1 MPPRNP
7 EPTDPPAAA
16 PAVLPAEL
24 YERLRTAARR
34 LMRGEGADHTLQ
46 TTALVHE
53 AWLRL
58 THSDPEL
65 RQEPQRVLAAASEAM
80 RRALIDH
87 ARTRGRLKRGGGAK
101 RELFDLADL
110 PIVADAE
117 PEQVLALDDAFGR
130 LADEDPEAAEVV
142 RLRFHLGLGVEET
155 AAALGLSPRTVKR
168 RWAFARS
175 WLFRELH
182 DGQALPDAAAG

>member
-101 RELFDLADL
+101 RELFDLEDL
-110 PIVADAE
+110 PALADAE
-117 PEQVLALDDAFGR
+117 PEQVLALDDAFER
-130 LADEDPEAAEVV
+130 LAAEDPEAAEVV

-155 AAALGLSPRTVKR
+155 AGALGLSPRTVKR

-182 DGQALPDAAAG
+182 GGDRSAGAALD